1 MPGFFLTAFT
11 KNRLTVGSSAGVP
24 LLPTLEPQSRMPGSA
39 SQKQCGDGSPTQGW
53 QVLNGTGGCQRPMP
67 GSATAADDGKGL
79 MREGGSNHKPLL
91 GLAWGVGGWASP
103 LSSGGAAGCETRH
116 KHRWQFR
123 CQQQLSVP
131 ILSPCR
137 PPPSPGHSGP
147 AGIRGPWA
155 AGAAAPWEGAGRR
168 PAARRR
174 PRSPGPTPRRRSPP
188 GSGLTGN
195 ALGGGRVD

>member
-1 MPGFFLTAFT
+1 MTAFT

-79 MREGGSNHKPLL
+79 MRGGGGSNHKPLL

-116 KHRWQFR
+116 KYRRQFR

-131 ILSPCR
+131 ILSPYR
-137 PPPSPGHSGP
+137 PPPPHRRGTAGQRAYGGLGP
-147 AGIRGPWA
+147 QVQ
-155 AGAAAPWEGAGRR
+155 
-168 PAARRR
+168 
-174 PRSPGPTPRRRSPP
+174 PP
-188 GSGLTGN
+188 LGKE
-195 ALGGGRVD
+195 LGGVLQHDEGLEVRVPHLDEEVHQAQG